1 MELQEQALHFC
12 KHIETLTK
20 AHCTMLDLPAA
31 SFCIPP
37 FRCNCALKNGECDAY
52 QTHLYG
58 SYEAER
64 WDGKYIYYCPRGLVF
79 IATSLR
85 QAGKATEY
93 CLITGPFIM
102 SNSDEDVFEDDMRDP
117 DPLDGV
123 PRLTTAQA
131 RALNEMTRAICGY
144 LTGAPAAPDVD
155 SGRQAGILQ
164 MMYDL
169 AEQPTQASYPLE
181 SERQLQ
187 QQIRAGDKE
196 ASQNLLN
203 ELLCQLYFVSG
214 TNLEIFK
221 TRVRELITL
230 MSRAAIDGGAD
241 KEASQNLLNE
251 LLCQLYFVSGTNLE
265 IFKTRVRELITLM
278 SRAAIDGGADVN
290 EVFSLCYH
298 CEKEVANFHD
308 FESLN
313 IWLGATLHK
322 FISFVFD
329 FTEIKHQNVIRKTS
343 SYIKE
348 HLAEKLTLEQAAEQV
363 YLSKSYFCRILKDEL
378 GCTFTEY
385 VNRLRIERSK
395 TYLRETAMPIAE
407 IACAVGFDDQSY
419 FTRIF
424 KRHVGTSPGKYRD
437 MRN

>member
-1 MELQEQALHFC
+1 MDLQEQALHFC
-12 KHIETLTK
+12 THIETLTG

-31 SFCIPP
+31 DFCTPP
-37 FRCNCALKNGECDAY
+37 FRCNCALKNGVCDAY

-64 WDGKYIYYCPRGLVF
+64 GDSKYIYSCPRGLVF
-79 IATSLR
+79 TATSLR
-85 QAGKATEY
+85 QPGAATEY

-102 SNSDEDVFEDDMRDP
+102 SNSDEDAFEDDIIDP

-131 RALNEMTRAICGY
+131 RALNEMVHAVCGY
-144 LTGAPAAPDVD
+144 LTGVPATPDVD
-155 SGRQAGILQ
+155 SGRQAEILQ

-169 AEQPTQASYPLE
+169 SEQATPASYPLD
-181 SERQLQ
+181 SERKLQ
-187 QQIRAGDKE
+187 QQIRDGDKE
-196 ASQNLLN
+196 GSQKLLN

-221 TRVRELITL
+221 ARVRELL
-230 MSRAAIDGGAD
+230 
-241 KEASQNLLNE
+241 
-251 LLCQLYFVSGTNLE
+251 
-265 IFKTRVRELITLM
+265 TLM

-298 CEKEVANFHD
+298 CEKEVENFRD
-308 FESLN
+308 FEALN
-313 IWLGATLHK
+313 IWLGAMLHK

-348 HLAEKLTLEQAAEQV
+348 HLAEKLTLDQAAEQV

-395 TYLRETAMPIAE
+395 IYLRESTMPIAE

-437 MRN
+437 MRTA

>member
-12 KHIETLTK
+12 AHIETLTG
-20 AHCTMLDLPAA
+20 AHSTMLDLPAA
-31 SFCIPP
+31 DFCAPP
-37 FRCNCALKNGECDAY
+37 FRCNCALKNGVCDAY

-64 WDGKYIYYCPRGLVF
+64 WDGKYIYYCPRGFVF
-79 IATSLR
+79 IATTLR
-85 QAGKATEY
+85 QPGAATEY

-102 SNSDEDVFEDDMRDP
+102 SNSDEDAFEDDAIEP

-131 RALNEMTRAICGY
+131 RALNELVHAVCGY
-144 LTGAPAAPDVD
+144 LTGVPATPDVD
-155 SGRQAGILQ
+155 SGRQAEILQ

-169 AEQPTQASYPLE
+169 SEQATPASYPLD
-181 SERQLQ
+181 SERKLQ
-187 QQIRAGDKE
+187 QQIRDGDKE
-196 ASQNLLN
+196 GSQKLLN

-221 TRVRELITL
+221 ARVRELL
-230 MSRAAIDGGAD
+230 
-241 KEASQNLLNE
+241 
-251 LLCQLYFVSGTNLE
+251 
-265 IFKTRVRELITLM
+265 TLM

-298 CEKEVANFHD
+298 CEKEVDNFRD
-308 FESLN
+308 FEALN
-313 IWLGATLHK
+313 IWLGAMLHK

-329 FTEIKHQNVIRKTS
+329 FTEIKHQNVIRKTA

-348 HLAEKLTLEQAAEQV
+348 HLADKLTLEQAAEQV

-395 TYLRETAMPIAE
+395 MYLRETTMPIAE

-437 MRN
+437 MRSA

>member
-241 KEASQNLLNE
+241 
-251 LLCQLYFVSGTNLE
+251 
-265 IFKTRVRELITLM
+265 
-278 SRAAIDGGADVN
+278 VN

-298 CEKEVANFHD
+298 CEKEVENFHD

>member
-1 MELQEQALHFC
+1 MRIAPCLTSLRQLAAFC
-12 KHIETLTK
+12 
-20 AHCTMLDLPAA
+20 A
-31 SFCIPP
+31 PP
-37 FRCNCALKNGECDAY
+37 FRCNCALKNGVCDAY

-79 IATSLR
+79 IATTLR
-85 QAGKATEY
+85 QPGTATEY
-93 CLITGPFIM
+93 CLITGSFIM
-102 SNSDEDVFEDDMRDP
+102 SNSDEDAFEDDIMDP

-131 RALNEMTRAICGY
+131 RALNELAHAVCGY
-144 LTGAPAAPDVD
+144 LTGAPATPHVD
-155 SGRQAGILQ
+155 SGRQAEILQ

-169 AEQPTQASYPLE
+169 SEQPTPASYPLD
-181 SERQLQ
+181 SERRLQ
-187 QQIRAGDKE
+187 QQIRDGDKE
-196 ASQNLLN
+196 GSQNLLN

-221 TRVRELITL
+221 TRMRELL
-230 MSRAAIDGGAD
+230 
-241 KEASQNLLNE
+241 
-251 LLCQLYFVSGTNLE
+251 
-265 IFKTRVRELITLM
+265 TLM

-298 CEKEVANFHD
+298 CEKEVEHFHD
-308 FESLN
+308 FEALN
-313 IWLGATLHK
+313 IWLSVMLHK

-329 FTEIKHQNVIRKTS
+329 FTKIKHQNFIRKTA

-348 HLAEKLTLEQAAEQV
+348 HLADKLTLKQAAEQV
-363 YLSKSYFCRILKDEL
+363 YLSKSYFCRILEDEL

-395 TYLRETAMPIAE
+395 IYLWESTMPIAE

-424 KRHVGTSPGKYRD
+424 KRHAGTSPGKYRD
-437 MRN
+437 MRS